1 MIGKP
6 PNLKLYVDSVIRQ
19 SPNRTTW
26 CHSHDDIWDNIEPY
40 KENSYVGH
48 MTLNEIFL
56 FCSRKGIKSKPFN
69 KWWGRKTL
77 SRHVNSFFKN
87 ESHVDFDNLP
97 THNDNGRY
105 MKLSSVVEILY
116 DLPIRNQISIIQT
129 DKVLE
134 VHPGGTRLAL
144 KDFYLDPVPVFLY
157 SYEPIDFLE
166 KVVLAKGERAY
177 SVLKQAFRDRTPKK
191 TYHALVQGHPDPAS
205 GTIDTPIARSQK
217 HDYKFTISST
227 GKPAVTHYQVKEML
241 PSAALVE
248 VGLETGRTHQIRVHF
263 SHFRHPL
270 VGDPLYGSDPKLAAK
285 LDLDR
290 QWLHAVKLGFS
301 HPISGEWVEFTSDY
315 PGDLE
320 IALGRLRDVGF
331 RL

>member
-1 MIGKP
+1 MRSVAGVQSKFLPVPDAREGDRLDAGLAKMLGISRTATAEIIESGGVTLEGRPLGKSHR
-6 PNLKLYVDSVIRQ
+6 L
-19 SPNRTTW
+19 SPG
-26 CHSHDDIWDNIEPY
+26 E
-40 KENSYVGH
+40 
-48 MTLNEIFL
+48 
-56 FCSRKGIKSKPFN
+56 
-69 KWWGRKTL
+69 
-77 SRHVNSFFKN
+77 
-87 ESHVDFDNLP
+87 
-97 THNDNGRY
+97 
-105 MKLSSVVEILY
+105 
-116 DLPIRNQISIIQT
+116 
-129 DKVLE
+129 VLE
-134 VHPGGTRLAL
+134 VVL
-144 KDFYLDPVPVFLY
+144 
-157 SYEPIDFLE
+157 LE
-166 KVVLAKGERAY
+166 KPAGVSLEAEDVPELKVVFQDEHIVVVDKPAGVVSHPSQGFVGPSVGGVLLARGIELATSGAQERQGIVQRLDVGTSGLMVLAKGERAY

-217 HDYKFTISST
+217 HDYKFTISQT

-285 LDLDR
+285 LELDR
-290 QWLHAVKLGFS
+290 QWLHAMKLGFT

-315 PGDLE
+315 PSDLE